1 MIRPLRTSGVARLL
15 VAAPV
20 LVVAL
25 AACGGGSSTGTGGGG
40 SPATAAE
47 ATGGGAAPSG
57 SAGARQPAG
66 VSGQTAQIDGDTLQ
80 VRTAEG
86 QTAVQF
92 TTSTRITEQK
102 TATVAAVTVGSCVVV
117 IGAPDAAGTGVTAQ
131 TVTVSPAT
139 AGQDCAADA
148 GGGRGFGGGGAGF
161 GGARGTRTGQ
171 PGGPGGG
178 FNGNGNGGGGGGG
191 GGNGTGAPTTPI
203 ATAFGTVT
211 AVTPTTVTLQ
221 GRLRS
226 FTANR
231 GAGGS
236 PGASPTG
243 SPALA
248 PVSVTLAAATRYTST
263 VVVPS
268 SALAVGQCVTAIG
281 PSNDIGAVAARSIAV
296 RPAGSDG
303 TCTAGFGGFGGRR
316 GGASGS
322 AGAPS
327 GTTNG

>member
-1 MIRPLRTSGVARLL
+1 MIRPLRTSGATRLL
-15 VAAPV
+15 VATPV
-20 LVVAL
+20 LALAL

-40 SPATAAE
+40 SPATAAG

-57 SAGARQPAG
+57 SGTGTARQPAG

-92 TTSTRITEQK
+92 TAATRITEQK

-139 AGQDCAADA
+139 AGQDCAADV

-178 FNGNGNGGGGGGG
+178 FNGNGGG
-191 GGNGTGAPTTPI
+191 GGNGSGAPTTPI

-243 SPALA
+243 SPAMA
-248 PVSVTLAAATRYTST
+248 PVSVTLAAATRFTST